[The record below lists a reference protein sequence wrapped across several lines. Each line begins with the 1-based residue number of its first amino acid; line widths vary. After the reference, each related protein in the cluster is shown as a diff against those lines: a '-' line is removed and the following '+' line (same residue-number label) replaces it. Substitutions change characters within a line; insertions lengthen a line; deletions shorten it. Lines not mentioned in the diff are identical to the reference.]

1 MKLLLHKL
9 DEFMS
14 STDAP
19 IELPP
24 IGSSRG
30 TPIIFFKKYM
40 YKNIRCNTLVVG

>member
-1 MKLLLHKL
+1 MKHLLHKL

-14 STDAP
+14 STNAP

-30 TPIIFFKKYM
+30 TPIKTSKKYTS
-40 YKNIRCNTLVVG
+40 KNIRCNTLVVG